1 MNKIT
6 QNTTTNTEATIE
18 PEMNIN
24 EHKSQLN
31 NLIIENSSYRRQI
44 KFFRE
49 EVNKYKK
56 ILSLMID
63 NSEKENKLKITDFL
77 ELNNKELEE
86 VINQNEQ
93 IIEDSNKE
101 YNILCIDFE
110 QKFGESGVNNEIS
123 AFEDEL
129 FLLNNIFEAKER
141 EILHLESFYQNIK
154 KPKSGLAFEY
164 YDIDKNIINQ
174 TLNIN
179 LNELRGSYAS
189 LSKQIIN
196 MKSKNE
202 SSLNMIK
209 VN

>member
-129 FLLNNIFEAKER
+129 FRLNNIFEAKER
-141 EILHLESFYQNIK
+141 EILHLESFYQNI
-154 KPKSGLAFEY
+154 
-164 YDIDKNIINQ
+164 
-174 TLNIN
+174 
-179 LNELRGSYAS
+179 
-189 LSKQIIN
+189 
-196 MKSKNE
+196 
-202 SSLNMIK
+202 
-209 VN
+209 

>member
-1 MNKIT
+1 
-6 QNTTTNTEATIE
+6 
-18 PEMNIN
+18 
-24 EHKSQLN
+24 
-31 NLIIENSSYRRQI
+31 
-44 KFFRE
+44 
-49 EVNKYKK
+49 
-56 ILSLMID
+56 MID